1 MGYKFHECPVCTR
14 LVGTT
19 GRLRLRAYDSH
30 VGKSQAK
37 ERVCPT
43 SCRLLVEICDIL
55 RRKELA
61 RRAGLSLV
69 GERVDVEAYQDGVEA
84 GVCDDRPIFNAFA
97 RKTAPK
103 LFKRPSH
110 IRMRQES
117 FDCVD

>member
-14 LVGTT
+14 LVRTT

-30 VGKSQAK
+30 VAKSQGK

-61 RRAGLSLV
+61 RRAGLTLV
-69 GERVDVEAYQDGVEA
+69 REQVEIEVYQDGFEA
-84 GVCDDRPIFNAFA
+84 GVSDDSAIFAA
-97 RKTAPK
+97 LAAKAAPK
-103 LFKRPSH
+103 LVKGPAT
-110 IRMRQES
+110 
-117 FDCVD
+117 